1 MGPLERPGEDRAV
14 MRCGHRPSR
23 RPFRPLRRP
32 ALGFAAALVL
42 ALPGPASG
50 QQVRLAGEPRSEAQ
64 EALRSFLEANRFDLW
79 VRDTVLARGDTV
91 PGPVLL
97 LEGTARIAG
106 RIEGGIYVVDGD
118 LFLRGGASVAGDVL
132 VLGGGFYDSGLAE
145 VAGVIT
151 YRPNEPL
158 RVRPTE
164 GGFEIISEVEPEP
177 AFELDGTWGVRL
189 PTYDRVNGL
198 SLPVGALARVSDAPG
213 RPELAVGGIWI
224 PARGDVDF
232 RLHNSW
238 HLGERVRLG
247 LFATSAV
254 VTNDGWIHP
263 TWYNSLAHFVA
274 GDDGRDYYDSRQF
287 GLALEW
293 VSAEPPVWEDA
304 PGWRFTFSAGR
315 EDAESLDARDVT
327 VLFGDEDDPRRRP
340 YANQPI
346 NEGAFWFV
354 RSGFEWSVNSREG
367 RAAFGLGVEGGF
379 DADLAPA
386 RAHPTV
392 PYNPNMPDRSGSGDT
407 DASSVAGMESHDFL
421 LVEGRVAARRVT
433 WLGHSVDVFAM
444 GRADVAGRLPFQRY
458 STIGGPGTIPTMVLR
473 GLRGSWMVYAEA
485 AYAVPVLGDAALGG
499 LDVFARG
506 STARM
511 GSPSDRLQ
519 WYGSI
524 QGGLAIRLWD
534 FQLEFGAA
542 AGSTAEPDAPG
553 VIGFIDVRTRRSAR
567 PTRMPPPR

>member
-1 MGPLERPGEDRAV
+1 MGPLERRREDRAV
-14 MRCGHRPSR
+14 MRRGRRPSR
-23 RPFRPLRRP
+23 KPFRLLRRP

-50 QQVRLAGEPRSEAQ
+50 QQVRLAGEPRSDAQ

-79 VRDTVLARGDTV
+79 VRDTVLARADTV
-91 PGPVLL
+91 PGSVLV

-106 RIEGGIYVVDGD
+106 RIAGGIYVVDGD

-145 VAGVIT
+145 VGGAIT

-158 RVRPTE
+158 RVRPTG

-177 AFELDGTWGVRL
+177 PFELDGTWGVRL

-232 RLHNSW
+232 RLHNWW

-254 VTNDGWIHP
+254 VSNDGWIHP

-274 GDDGRDYYDSRQF
+274 GDDGRNYYDSRQF
-287 GLALEW
+287 GVELEW
-293 VSAEPPVWEDA
+293 TSPEPPVWENS
-304 PGWRFTFSAGR
+304 PGWRFAVSGGR
-315 EDAESLDARDVT
+315 EHAERLRRRDVT
-327 VLFGDEDDPRRRP
+327 VLFGDEPPDTVPWFEP
-340 YANQPI
+340 ALWVE
-346 NEGAFWFV
+346 EGGLWFA
-354 RSGFEWSVNSREG
+354 RAAFEWSVQSRKG
-367 RAAFGLGVEGGF
+367 RAAFGFGAEAGLEDELRRIVVLTGS
-379 DADLAPA
+379 DAIRP
-386 RAHPTV
+386 
-392 PYNPNMPDRSGSGDT
+392 
-407 DASSVAGMESHDFL
+407 SVARGDVSVDRYDFL
-421 LVEGRVAARRVT
+421 LVEGRVSLRRVT
-433 WLGHSVDVFAM
+433 AWGHAVDAFAI
-444 GRADVAGRLPFQRY
+444 GRADVAGRLPERRY
-458 STIGGPGTIPTMVLR
+458 STIGGLGTLPTMPLR
-473 GLRGSWMVYAEA
+473 GLHGARMVYGEA
-485 AYAVPVLGDAALGG
+485 AYAVPLIGDAALGG

-506 STARM
+506 SAGGA
-511 GSPSDRLQ
+511 GSPRYDFELHAA
-519 WYGSI
+519 I
-524 QGGLAIRLWD
+524 AGGLAVRLWD

-542 AGSTAEPDAPG
+542 AGSTAEPDDPG